1 MIADEGAGA
10 GLRIAPIFALVMTNG
25 SDLAGFAGRLV
36 LRHSGRRTAA
46 GIRCRC
52 R

>member
-1 MIADEGAGA
+1 MIADEGRGRWVAHSTD
-10 GLRIAPIFALVMTNG
+10 FALVMTNG

-46 GIRCRC
+46 GIRDRC